1 MSTTSHVSATNI
13 KYSPRIDVRL
23 QRLLPHI
30 PLLFFGSIFVFPFFW
45 MMGSSFKTL
54 GEFYTQGLN
63 PFPAGEWQFQN
74 FADAWTGAH
83 FELYF
88 YNTLFITF
96 WTTLLTILFCSI
108 SAFALSRLNLPFAK
122 YVIGILGVIMF
133 LPSGYTVIPLFEI
146 IKSLKLLNT
155 LWAVVVANVGGGM
168 AFNTFLIYGYMRTIP
183 RELEEAA
190 IIDGASVLTRYWKII
205 MPLSSPMLGSLALF
219 VSIGS
224 WNSFFLPL
232 IFTLGRDDLRTLAV
246 GLYNFVGQHSTQWP
260 LMAAGASIAIVPVI
274 VLYIFL
280 QRYFIEAF
288 SGALKG

>member
-1 MSTTSHVSATNI
+1 MSTARHIYATNNN
-13 KYSPRIDVRL
+13 YLSLLGLRL
-23 QRLLPHI
+23 KLLLPHI
-30 PLLFFGSIFVFPFFW
+30 PLLFFGLIFVFPFFW
-45 MMGSSFKTL
+45 MVGSSFKTQA
-54 GEFYTQGLN
+54 EFYTQGLN
-63 PFPAGEWQFQN
+63 PFPGGAWQFQN
-74 FADAWTGAH
+74 FSEAWTGAH

-88 YNTLFITF
+88 YNTLFITV
-96 WTTLLTILFCSI
+96 WTTVLMIFFSSI

-155 LWAVVVANVGGGM
+155 LWAVILANIGGGM

-190 IIDGASVLTRYWKII
+190 IMDGASVLTRYWKII

-260 LMAAGASIAIVPVI
+260 LMAAGASIAIVPI
-274 VLYIFL
+274 IILYIFL